1 MIVLRQQ
8 CMHSH
13 NHFDLGC
20 VHNLLVMN
28 AARRPS
34 GAASTHLDHEL
45 QRLEA
50 EYSAAQAKLQQQ
62 YAKKH
67 AELLARHN
75 KDSTATAT
83 AASSTS
89 SSGARK
95 GSIGS
100 KGSKFDNFKKKWR
113 RASTSSSA
121 CS

>member
-1 MIVLRQQ
+1 LTLISALR
-8 CMHSH
+8 
-13 NHFDLGC
+13 
-20 VHNLLVMN
+20 VYTNLLLHT
-28 AARRPS
+28 APRRSS

-50 EYSAAQAKLQQQ
+50 EYTAAQAKLQQQ

-67 AELLARHN
+67 AELLARHS
-75 KDSTATAT
+75 KDTTAVAAT
-83 AASSTS
+83 TPNS